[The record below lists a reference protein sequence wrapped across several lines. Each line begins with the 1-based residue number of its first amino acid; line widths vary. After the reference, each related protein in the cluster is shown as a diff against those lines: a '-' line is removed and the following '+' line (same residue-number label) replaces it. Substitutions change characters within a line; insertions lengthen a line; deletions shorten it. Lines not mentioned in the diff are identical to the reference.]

1 MILILNHAM
10 MKNDSTAVAFRDSE
24 CNCELNFKKH
34 MQYWHLY
41 TDGRNADIIFRNQEE
56 MKIGMNLLAI
66 SCLNFPDVT
75 VLTFALMNN
84 HLHMILA
91 CGADRCRSLFEM
103 FKSRLWKCF
112 SRNSRTID
120 LSGFECKAV
129 EISTLQSL
137 RNEIVYVNRNGY
149 VARPDCTPF
158 SYPWGAGACFY
169 NPFLLCLPS
178 VPYAGLSVREKR
190 KICHSNDVVIPSPDV
205 KVIGGLILPSSFCSI
220 AEAESFFRSAHHYFQ
235 HLTKRY
241 EAYSEIASRL
251 HESLFIAD
259 EEMYSAVCSQCMKY
273 YGVKNPSHL
282 SAKDRIE
289 MARRMRR
296 DYNASNRQ
304 IKAILKLE
312 SSIIDELFPD

>member
-1 MILILNHAM
+1 MGEP
-10 MKNDSTAVAFRDSE
+10 F
-24 CNCELNFKKH
+24 
-34 MQYWHLY
+34 WHLY
-41 TDGRNADIIFRNQEE
+41 TDGNQSSIIFTSEADF
-56 MKIGMNLLAI
+56 KVGMNLIAVSAI
-66 SCLNFPDVT
+66 RHTNVK
-75 VLTFALMNN
+75 VYTFTLMNN
-84 HLHMILA
+84 HVHIIISGNEDKCILF
-91 CGADRCRSLFEM
+91 FEE
-103 FKSRLWKCF
+103 FRSRLQRYF
-112 SRNSRTID
+112 ARNGRCVNLNNFTSNIIRITD
-120 LSGFECKAV
+120 LKM
-129 EISTLQSL
+129 L
-137 RNEIVYVNRNGY
+137 RNEIAYVNRNGY
-149 VARPDCTPF
+149 SAHSQYTPF

-178 VPYAGLSVREKR
+178 VHYAGLSVREKR